1 MYSVVSSQWEIKAK
15 DTILIQMGKG
25 IYIPQCQATIKSRRN
40 SWSSSLPYFRHLG
53 IIEVL
58 QITENISPLVTD
70 HILLKYTFHLPVL
83 IFLSLLPHIVRQ
95 DIKIGSSYFFDRVQQ
110 HFPGKMCHHFLYS
123 VLLLLQSHK
132 NWHTTNVKGA

>member
-1 MYSVVSSQWEIKAK
+1 MKESGYSAVSSQWETKAK
-15 DTILIQMGKG
+15 DTILGQTGKG

-40 SWSSSLPYFRHLG
+40 SQSSSLPFFRHLG

-58 QITENISPLVTD
+58 QISKNISPLVTD

-95 DIKIGSSYFFDRVQQ
+95 DIKISSSTECNNIFQAKYVTIFSTV
-110 HFPGKMCHHFLYS
+110 Y
-123 VLLLLQSHK
+123 
-132 NWHTTNVKGA
+132 